1 MSAFQE
7 NVTDGCSDKRIFA
20 PEVAFFF
27 LNFYETDEKIYME
40 CHKIKSDVV
49 NRWQHSY

>member
-20 PEVAFFF
+20 PEVAFF

-40 CHKIKSDVV
+40 CHKTKSDVV
-49 NRWQHSY
+49 NR